1 VHEGDR
7 LAREGGVVETL
18 LDGGGA
24 DEHGSAGIEGH
35 RLVASG
41 VVRQRQKSRRFEIGG
56 RLSHHQPMTLSD
68 VDLSPD
74 AFVDDIPHETFRM
87 LRKDAP
93 VYWYDKH
100 VGPDPAF
107 WVLTR
112 YEDVKLVSKN
122 PQLFSSAKRGA
133 TLNSPLEEDRLEALR
148 AIMLNMDP
156 PQHRRFR
163 NLVNKAFTPRMINA
177 LQQAVRDT
185 AKKIV
190 DGIAARGEC
199 EFVDEVAALLP
210 LEVICEMVG
219 VPQSDRKAL
228 YDISNRLIGFDDPE
242 FSTSEEDG
250 MLASIEL
257 FGYASQVAER
267 ARKHPADDLAT
278 ALINA
283 EIDGDRLS
291 ELEFNSFFL
300 LLIVAGNETTRT
312 VTANGMHYL
321 MSHPEQR
328 QLVLDDPSL
337 LPSAIEEILRLV
349 PPVHHFRRVA
359 LEDTVIRGVPIKA
372 GESVTM
378 WYPSANRD
386 EDVFEHAEQFDVRR
400 SPNDHLAFGIGEHF
414 CLGSNLARMELRVIM
429 AELLRRL
436 PDMEH
441 AAPRRRLRSNF
452 INGVKEMRV
461 RFTPEAGA

>member
-1 VHEGDR
+1 
-7 LAREGGVVETL
+7 
-18 LDGGGA
+18 
-24 DEHGSAGIEGH
+24 
-35 RLVASG
+35 
-41 VVRQRQKSRRFEIGG
+41 
-56 RLSHHQPMTLSD
+56 MTLAE

-74 AFVDDIPHETFRM
+74 AFVADTPHDTFRF
-87 LRKDAP
+87 LRREAP
-93 VYWYDKH
+93 VFWYDKH
-100 VGPDPAF
+100 AGTDPAF
-107 WVLTR
+107 WVLSR
-112 YEDVKLVSKN
+112 YEDVKYVSKN
-122 PQLFSSAKRGA
+122 PQLFSSAARGA
-133 TLNSPLEEDRLEALR
+133 TLNAPADPDRLEALR

-163 NLVNKAFTPRMINA
+163 NLVNKAFTPRMINQ
-177 LQQAVRDT
+177 LQQAVYSM

-190 DGIAARGEC
+190 DGIAPRGEC

-219 VPQSDRKAL
+219 VPESDRKAL

-250 MLASIEL
+250 MMASIEL
-257 FGYASQVAER
+257 FAYASQVAER
-267 ARKHPADDLAT
+267 ARTHPGDDLAT

-283 EIDGDRLS
+283 EIDGDRLT

-321 MSHPEQR
+321 MSNPDQR
-328 QLVLDDPSL
+328 QLVLDDPAL
-337 LPSAIEEILRLV
+337 LPSAIEEILRLN
-349 PPVHHFRRVA
+349 PPVHYFRRVA
-359 LEDTVIRGVPIKA
+359 LADTELRGVPIEA
-372 GESVTM
+372 GQSVTL

-386 EDVFEHAEQFDVRR
+386 EDVFPRADQFDVRR

-414 CLGSNLARMELRVIM
+414 CLGSNLARMELRVII